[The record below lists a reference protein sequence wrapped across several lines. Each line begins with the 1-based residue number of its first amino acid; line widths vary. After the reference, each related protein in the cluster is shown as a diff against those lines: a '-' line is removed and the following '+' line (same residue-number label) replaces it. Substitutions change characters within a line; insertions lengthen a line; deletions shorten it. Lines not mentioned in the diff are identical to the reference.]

1 MGPKQE
7 RSPSLY
13 ERLSQQRQNLGKG
26 PTYRVLLGA
35 AKLVHSMEASLKGCT
50 GVLIRILIGPK
61 AR

>member
-26 PTYRVLLGA
+26 PTYRVVLGA
-35 AKLVHSMEASLKGCT
+35 AKLVHSMEAKVVLRGARGC
-50 GVLIRILIGPK
+50 
-61 AR
+61 